1 MCRNVNDS
9 HLHKVETHGGK
20 MESWFVTRVEARYAG
35 GDDVKHGDFV
45 FSVGARKMEVSDGDG
60 ASIMTGASDGSR
72 H

>member
-1 MCRNVNDS
+1 
-9 HLHKVETHGGK
+9 